1 MGAVLAGCSDHQPT
15 SAGSTSSVPG
25 SLPPSVES
33 ESGSATTGTTQPP
46 AVRALVETAFTQPWG
61 CGFGFAITN
70 ESRTV
75 ALTFTTRGAVPVGT
89 SVVTLPDPAWR
100 AEVQFGE
107 GLLDVDCADLDIA
120 RPSEPTDSWPVT
132 GGTLH
137 IAAPQPLGCSTPDP
151 AIATVSDLTAA
162 APDGTTVTLPEL
174 TITNDEWG
182 CSAG

>member
-1 MGAVLAGCSDHQPT
+1 MCAFSAGCSDHQPT
-15 SAGSTSSVPG
+15 SAGSSSSFPG
-25 SLPPSVES
+25 SLPPSVAS

-46 AVRALVETAFTQPWG
+46 AVRALVETAFTEPWG

-75 ALTFTTRGAVPVGT
+75 ALTFTTKGAVPVGT
-89 SVVTLPDPAWR
+89 SVVALPDPAWR

-107 GLLDVDCADLDIA
+107 DLLNVDCVDLDIA
-120 RPSEPTDSWPVT
+120 RPAEPMESWRVT

-137 IAAPQPLGCSTPDP
+137 IAAPQPSGCSTSDP
-151 AIATVSDLTAA
+151 ATAVVSDLTAT